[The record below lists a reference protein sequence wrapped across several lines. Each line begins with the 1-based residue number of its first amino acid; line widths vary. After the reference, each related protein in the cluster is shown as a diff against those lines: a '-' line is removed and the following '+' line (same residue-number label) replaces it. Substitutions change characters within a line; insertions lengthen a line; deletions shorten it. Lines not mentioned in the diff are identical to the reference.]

1 MLLIVPLSLRGA
13 SQLRMA
19 GRAERMLSRKNAT
32 LLKIVLFIVPFAWS

>member
-32 LLKIVLFIVPFAWS
+32 LLKIVLLRVSFVCS